1 MRAHFTRTRM
11 NEADKSL
18 TARLIQ
24 ALGKSYTVEGEIGR
38 GGMGVVFNARDE
50 RLKREVAVKVLPPE
64 LAFREE
70 IRLRFLRE
78 AETAAR
84 LSHPHIVPIHSVG
97 EGPDGLVYFVM
108 AYVDGESVAA
118 KLKRRGSLPAEE
130 SRRIMQ
136 ETADALGAAHAL
148 GIIHRDVKP
157 DNILL
162 EGSRGRVVVTD
173 FGIAKALSSTTGPA
187 TLTATGV
194 AIGTPHY
201 MSPEQA
207 AGDREIDGRSDI
219 YSLGVVAYQMLTGE
233 LPFHAP
239 TVPGILMKHIT
250 ERAPLITDRRPDLP
264 EDLAACV
271 MRCLEKDPEDRWPT
285 ADALRRALES
295 RSATM
300 YKPRGAVP
308 AARSRAERLPPARPL
323 PSLPGAADRRGREQ
337 GGAAPRG
344 PARGHVGGVWPP
356 GRGHPAGAERSQGD
370 PPHHGA
376 GAEVGEA
383 VVAGRRGDDRRAP
396 EPGGRP
402 RAGAAH
408 HEWGCGRRRPGPAP
422 REARSDQAATGERRA
437 RAAARSPRAAAPD
450 AHRPAHPA
458 PADRRPDR
466 VVRARHADRAVRPA
480 AAPVGRRGGGAGR
493 PDARDATGPRLVAR
507 RRSRHRRRWGDPRGP
522 GRAAARLEGAQLAHR
537 LREVFRLG
545 QDEVFEIGRV
555 ADERI
560 GGGHAL
566 HRGVEPGEGLVGHAR
581 RDIGAVAPRQ
591 RVFVRNEDLVRL
603 PDRRGDRLPIHRREA
618 TQVDHLDAR
627 TVALLELLRRDQRPL
642 HHGAVRH
649 DGQVPPFPHDPGLA
663 ERDHGVRARVR
674 GLVVRLAVE
683 VLVLEEQ
690 HRVVAA
696 DRGAE
701 QAVGVERG
709 ARAQDAES
717 GDGREHDR
725 AGLGVV
731 DRAALQVAAVG
742 DPHDEGAAERVV
754 RAPP

>member
-11 NEADKSL
+11 NQADKAL
-18 TARLIQ
+18 AARLVQ
-24 ALGKSYTVEGEIGR
+24 ALGSAYTVEGEIGR
-38 GGMGVVFNARDE
+38 GGMGVVYNARDE
-50 RLKREVAVKVLPPE
+50 RLKRRVAVKVLPPE

-271 MRCLEKDPEDRWPT
+271 MRCLEKDPEVRRPRGRDRWERGERGERGGRRRDLAPAT
-285 ADALRRALES
+285 PGGEAAIVRDLRNRFVTWASVCGSLVVIDV
-295 RSATM
+295 AT
-300 YKPRGAVP
+300 G
-308 AARSRAERLPPARPL
+308 SH
-323 PSLPGAADRRGREQ
+323 LPG
-337 GGAAPRG
+337 
-344 PARGHVGGVWPP
+344 W
-356 GRGHPAGAERSQGD
+356 SLI
-370 PPHHGA
+370 
-376 GAEVGEA
+376 
-383 VVAGRRGDDRRAP
+383 VAGIW
-396 EPGGRP
+396 
-402 RAGAAH
+402 AGAALVPRYVRLWH
-408 HEWGCGRRRPGPAP
+408 AGYSWRDVLARPPAP
-422 REARSDQAATGERRA
+422 DAMEVRFGATAGGGKVGPRPADLPEATSGEFGRQAEAIQQARSDRKAILRIMERVPKSEKKLLPDVVATIDGLLNRAEDLA
-437 RAAARSPRAAAPD
+437 RALHAMSVGVD
-450 AHRPAHPA
+450 A
-458 PADRRPDR
+458 
-466 VVRARHADRAVRPA
+466 
-480 AAPVGRRGGGAGR
+480 GA
-493 PDARDATGPRLVAR
+493 L
-507 RRSRHRRRWGDPRGP
+507 
-522 GRAAARLEGAQLAHR
+522 ARLQEKLEAIKRQPESAERERQLDLLERQRQTLTDLLTRRQLIEDQIESCVLAMQTVRFDLLR
-537 LREVFRLG
+537 LR
-545 QDEVFEIGRV
+545 
-555 ADERI
+555 
-560 GGGHAL
+560 
-566 HRGVEPGEGLVGHAR
+566 
-581 RDIGAVAPRQ
+581 
-591 RVFVRNEDLVRL
+591 
-603 PDRRGDRLPIHRREA
+603 
-618 TQVDHLDAR
+618 
-627 TVALLELLRRDQRPL
+627 
-642 HHGAVRH
+642 
-649 DGQVPPFPHDPGLA
+649 
-663 ERDHGVRARVR
+663 
-674 GLVVRLAVE
+674 
-683 VLVLEEQ
+683 
-690 HRVVAA
+690 
-696 DRGAE
+696 
-701 QAVGVERG
+701 
-709 ARAQDAES
+709 S
-717 GDGREHDR
+717 
-725 AGLGVV
+725 AG
-731 DRAALQVAAVG
+731 VAAVL
-742 DPHDEGAAERVV
+742 DDLTHATQQARALSRDVDHAIAAAGEIREALGEQP
-754 RAPP
+754 RA